1 MATRDITWAV
11 RDRQLQR
18 CVRQANGNSYTQA
31 CTLPVFEEVAW
42 YIQDHPETGVSSN
55 DLWKA
60 LPSLPFT
67 QIHVALAFLTHV
79 GCVQRTG
86 KKLYAASDAL
96 YEDAMEQFWYLAE
109 EGR

>member
-1 MATRDITWAV
+1 MATREITWAV

-18 CVRQANGNSYTQA
+18 CVRQADGRSYTHT

-42 YIQDHPETGVSSN
+42 FIQDHPETGVSSY
-55 DLWKA
+55 DLWK
-60 LPSLPFT
+60 LRPNLPFT
-67 QIHVALAFLTHV
+67 QINIALAFLTRV

-86 KKLYAASDAL
+86 KKSYPASNTL
-96 YEDAMEQFWYLAE
+96 YEDAMEGFYYLAE